1 MLKIT
6 LEVDFYADGQWQDY
20 QHFTVEPGKPFVH
33 EIPLGYA
40 AHWLRVKAG
49 ADCSATAQLEYR

>member
-20 QHFTVEPGKPFVH
+20 QHLTVEPGKPLVH
-33 EIPLGYA
+33 
-40 AHWLRVKAG
+40 
-49 ADCSATAQLEYR
+49 